1 MESALLLT
9 YCLAI
14 GIPLG
19 LALWSKADRNP
30 TSDRDKAEAENE
42 GTPGAEIVE
51 AIEALAIAL
60 RSRGDET
67 MADHLQKALYRAST
81 GTELR
86 MGLRFAMQSID
97 RRKLQGDVALL
108 IDAERLLS

>member
-1 MESALLLT
+1 MKSILLLT

-19 LALWSKADRNP
+19 LAIWSKRKRTRIGDQANADAK
-30 TSDRDKAEAENE
+30 SDC
-42 GTPGAEIVE
+42 TPETEIVE
-51 AIEALAIAL
+51 TIEALAIAL

-67 MADHLQKALYRAST
+67 MADNLLNAFYGAST

-86 MGLRFAMQSID
+86 MGLRYVMQSID
-97 RRKLQGDVALL
+97 RRKLKSDVALL
-108 IDAERLLS
+108 IRAERLLS